1 MKAEQEETRKGP
13 WTEQEDAVLVNF
25 VHLFGDRRWDFIAKV
40 SGLKVCGGRQT
51 IGLNRTGKSCRLRWV
66 NYLHPGL
73 KREKMSPQEQRLVL
87 NFMPNGETG
96 FTLLHLQ
103 SSYDFI
109 SLEIVNLWSRI
120 ARKLPGR
127 TDNEIKNYWRTHMR
141 KKSSG
146 KEKAMPKS
154 LSPSSSSSSI
164 TLFLHHHLL
173 LLLLLPTVDS
183 LALLRTGKVSFTT
196 QEDQKWLLW
205 ETKAVQI
212 SKMKRGTIPWMTY
225 GRIFD
230 MSEENMIKPLSHNYS
245 EEGCNIFCP
254 SMASPSLDYC
264 WDSLWKMD
272 DEESKMFLPFSQ
284 SILALNM
291 GHLFF
296 NQIG

>member
-1 MKAEQEETRKGP
+1 RRKKHESGARGNPEGTVDGAGGRGSGELRALVRGP
-13 WTEQEDAVLVNF
+13 AMGFYSQSFRFE
-25 VHLFGDRRWDFIAKV
+25 G
-40 SGLKVCGGRQT
+40 CGGRQT

-87 NFMPNGETG
+87 E
-96 FTLLHLQ
+96 LHAKWG
-103 SSYDFI
+103 
-109 SLEIVNLWSRI
+109 NRWSRI

-141 KKSSG
+141 KKAQE
-146 KEKAMPKS
+146 KKKAMPKS

-164 TLFLHHHLL
+164 TLSSSSSTTTTTTTTT
-173 LLLLLPTVDS
+173 TVDS
-183 LALLRTGKVSFTT
+183 LPFSGTGKVSFYDTGGP
-196 QEDQKWLLW
+196 
-205 ETKAVQI
+205 
-212 SKMKRGTIPWMTY
+212 KMAALGDKSSTDFKDEKGYYSMDDIWKD
-225 GRIFD
+225 ID

-272 DEESKMFLPFSQ
+272 DED
-284 SILALNM
+284 
-291 GHLFF
+291 
-296 NQIG
+296 